1 MYLEHF
7 GLREP
12 PFGLTPDTDYF
23 FASHQAQGALNMLLL
38 AVRSGEGFIKVVGEV
53 GTGKTLMCRRF
64 MQSIEGSHVVAYLPN
79 PMLTPQALFI
89 ELAHEL
95 EIADQAGLQNTPQS
109 VVMRAIDQRL
119 IDLADAGR
127 QVVVCMDEVQAMPMD
142 TLEALRL
149 MTNLET
155 EKRKLLQVVIFGQP
169 ELDDKLNHP
178 SIRQLRQRIT
188 FEYRLR
194 TLSAQ
199 EVGQYLHHR
208 MVVAGHRGAPLFSR
222 PACQLMRRQ
231 TQGYPRLVNIVAHK
245 ALLMAFG
252 RGQHRVRWG
261 DVWSA
266 CRDTRSLS
274 SIRTPGGRWRWWS
287 RALLVGGLLAGAV
300 WIGDMT

>member
-1 MYLEHF
+1 VYLEHF

-12 PFGLTPDTDYF
+12 PFGITPDTDYF

-53 GTGKTLMCRRF
+53 GTGKTLMCRKF
-64 MQSIEGSHVVAYLPN
+64 MQSIAATHVVAYLPN
-79 PMLTPQALFI
+79 PLLTPQALFI

-95 EIADQAGLQNTPQS
+95 GIADQTRLQSTPQS
-109 VVMRAIDQRL
+109 VDMRAIDQRL
-119 IDLADAGR
+119 IDLADVGR
-127 QVVVCMDEVQAMPMD
+127 PVVVCLDEVQAMPMD

-169 ELDDKLNHP
+169 ELDDKLRHP

-188 FEYRLR
+188 FEYHLR
-194 TLSAQ
+194 ALSAQ
-199 EVGQYLHHR
+199 ELGHYLHHR
-208 MVVAGHRGAPLFSR
+208 MVVGGHQGAPLFSR

-231 TQGYPRLVNIVAHK
+231 TRGYPRLVNIVAHK
-245 ALLMAFG
+245 ALLMAFARG
-252 RGQHRVRWG
+252 RRCVRWS

-266 CRDTRSLS
+266 CQDTRSLDTV
-274 SIRTPGGRWRWWS
+274 RPAGVHWRWWG
-287 RALLVGGLLAGAV
+287 RALMVGGLLAGGL
-300 WIGDMT
+300 WIGEMP